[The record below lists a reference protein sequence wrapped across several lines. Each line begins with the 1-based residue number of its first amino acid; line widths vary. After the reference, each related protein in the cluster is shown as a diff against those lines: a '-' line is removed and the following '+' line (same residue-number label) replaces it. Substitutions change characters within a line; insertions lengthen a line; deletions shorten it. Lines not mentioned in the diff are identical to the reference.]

1 MKKNYFTLSL
11 LVVSLLSFNLSFAQ
25 KKKVGTLSEDLKEI
39 SGLTFINENVMVG
52 HNDGGDAPKLYL
64 MDVKGNLLH
73 TVLVDD
79 ATNIDWEDITYDGK
93 EYLYIADNGNNNNDR
108 KDLVIYKVSTKD
120 ILTKK
125 SIPSEKINISYNE
138 QTAFPPEKTDLYFD
152 AESLTF
158 YKNELYIFTKCRA
171 FPFDGVSLCYT
182 VPTKPGTYKLDKKT
196 QIVLGKEGWWK
207 DSSTGAEVKDD
218 KFYILTYNRLMIYTL
233 ENNTFVKESEM
244 LMEPISQFE
253 AIAINNKGEI
263 YIADENNSLLGGG
276 NIYNVLSTTK

>member
-1 MKKNYFTLSL
+1 MKKNNFTLGLILISL
-11 LVVSLLSFNLSFAQ
+11 FVFTSTFAQ
-25 KKKVGTLSEDLKEI
+25 KKKVGTLSEGLTEI
-39 SGLTFINENVMVG
+39 SGLTFINETVMVG

-73 TVLVDD
+73 TVLIDG
-79 ATNIDWEDITYDGK
+79 ANNIDWEDIAYDGK

-152 AESLTF
+152 AESLAF

-171 FPFDGVSLCYT
+171 FPFDGVSYCYT
-182 VPTKPGTYKLDKKT
+182 VPTNPGTYKLDKKT
-196 QIVLGKEGWWK
+196 QIVIGKDGWWK
-207 DSSTGAEVKDD
+207 DSSTGADVRGD
-218 KFYILTYNRLMIYTL
+218 KFYILTYNRLLIYKL
-233 ENNTFVKESEM
+233 ENNTFIKESEM

-253 AIAINNKGEI
+253 AIAINEKGEI

-276 NIYNVLSTTK
+276 NIYNVLTIPK

>member
-138 QTAFPPEKTDLYFD
+138 QTAFPP
-152 AESLTF
+152 
-158 YKNELYIFTKCRA
+158 
-171 FPFDGVSLCYT
+171 
-182 VPTKPGTYKLDKKT
+182 
-196 QIVLGKEGWWK
+196 
-207 DSSTGAEVKDD
+207 
-218 KFYILTYNRLMIYTL
+218 
-233 ENNTFVKESEM
+233 
-244 LMEPISQFE
+244 
-253 AIAINNKGEI
+253 
-263 YIADENNSLLGGG
+263 
-276 NIYNVLSTTK
+276 